1 MAGLDPA
8 ISLRKAQLCPPYRDR
23 RDKPG
28 DDSRTVMPLDTDF
41 TLILIARM
49 VIAAGFVLA
58 ATITAERAGPLVG
71 GLVATLPLGAGPVY
85 VFLALDHG
93 AAFIGHSAINSL
105 AINSVNVIYALIYA
119 RLAQTRSVGVS
130 IGVGLVVWV
139 ALALV
144 VHAIPWTLWTGVLLN
159 VVVQTVCIVLARP
172 FRHVTIPRVE
182 TRWSDYAVRATLV
195 ALLVGTSVAAS
206 FHIGPEGSGILAVF
220 PIILISVQFILH
232 RRVGGRPSAAVMANA
247 VTGLVG
253 FALACVVLHET
264 AEPFGSAIGLSLALA
279 TSVGWGLLVY
289 GLRKRG
295 IDL

>member
-1 MAGLDPA
+1 
-8 ISLRKAQLCPPYRDR
+8 
-23 RDKPG
+23 
-28 DDSRTVMPLDTDF
+28 MPLDTDF

-93 AAFIGHSAINSL
+93 AAFIGHSAVNSL
-105 AINSVNVIYALIYA
+105 AINSVNVIFALTYA
-119 RLAQTRSVGVS
+119 RLAQRRSVGVS
-130 IGVGLVVWV
+130 IGLGLLVWV
-139 ALALV
+139 VLAV
-144 VHAIPWTLWTGVLLN
+144 IVHSVAWTLTTAALLN
-159 VVVQTVCIVLARP
+159 IVVQTVCIVLARP
-172 FRHVTIPRVE
+172 LRHVTIPRVE
-182 TRWSDYAVRATLV
+182 TRWSDYVLRAALV
-195 ALLVGTSVAAS
+195 ALLVGTTVTAS

-232 RRVGGRPSAAVMANA
+232 RRVGGRPSAAVLANA

-253 FALACVVLHET
+253 FALACVVLHVT
-264 AEPFGSAIGLSLALA
+264 ADPFGSVIGLSLALA
-279 TSVGWGLLVY
+279 TSIGWGFLVF

>member
-1 MAGLDPA
+1 
-8 ISLRKAQLCPPYRDR
+8 
-23 RDKPG
+23 
-28 DDSRTVMPLDTDF
+28 MPLDTDF
-41 TLILIARM
+41 TLILIVRM

-93 AAFIGHSAINSL
+93 ATFIGRSAINSL
-105 AINSVNVIYALIYA
+105 AINSVNVIFALTYA

-130 IGVGLVVWV
+130 IGLALLVWL
-139 ALALV
+139 ALAVV
-144 VHAIPWTLWTGVLLN
+144 VHAVAWTLMSAALLN
-159 VVVQTVCIVLARP
+159 IVVQTVCIALARP
-172 FRHVTIPRVE
+172 LRHVTIPRVA

-195 ALLVGTSVAAS
+195 ALLVGTTVTAS

-253 FALACVVLHET
+253 FACACVVLHET
-264 AEPFGSAIGLSLALA
+264 AELFGSAIGLSLALA
-279 TSVGWGLLVY
+279 TSMAWGFLVY

-295 IDL
+295 IDV

>member
-1 MAGLDPA
+1 
-8 ISLRKAQLCPPYRDR
+8 
-23 RDKPG
+23 
-28 DDSRTVMPLDTDF
+28 MPLDTDF

-93 AAFIGHSAINSL
+93 ATFIGHSAINSL
-105 AINSVNVIYALIYA
+105 AINSVNVIYALTYA

-130 IGVGLVVWV
+130 IGVGLMVWV
-139 ALALV
+139 ALAIV
-144 VHAIPWTLWTGVLLN
+144 VHAIPWTLLTGALLN
-159 VVVQTVCIVLARP
+159 IVVQTACIVLARP
-172 FRHVTIPRVE
+172 LRHVTIPRVA
-182 TRWSDYAVRATLV
+182 TRWGDYAVRAALV
-195 ALLVGTSVAAS
+195 ALLVGITVTAS

-264 AEPFGSAIGLSLALA
+264 AEPFGSVIGLSLALA
-279 TSVGWGLLVY
+279 TSVAWSFLVF